1 MILSNE
7 KRCRKNWFVQK
18 SLHIKKKHV
27 DPRRFKDWRAFWL
40 TLARASKGFTAAG
53 QRRNFTVLSPFPSQA
68 DPWETSSWTLA
79 RFHQMRIVFIFA
91 FQNVL
96 PMAHQPLLSLI
107 DVQPLPTKKETLG
120 DSQQISMRKRDLHES
135 VWFMNVDANV
145 QRQGTR
151 ASNTDHWE
159 WADLSRW
166 PEGKFHQIRLSQ
178 EI

>member
-27 DPRRFKDWRAFWL
+27 DPRRFKDWWAFWL

-68 DPWETSSWTLA
+68 DPWETSFPTLA

-120 DSQQISMRKRDLHES
+120 DSQETSMRKRVLHES